1 MAFMK
6 SNPVSGSVPGWLPSR
21 LSLKIGFGIFLLVI
35 PVVGTSLWVLTLT
48 QRDLAET
55 KFSSA
60 EVEAQQAITVLDR
73 LVFERYGDAIVFSH
87 LSQSRPFERASL
99 EPLTD
104 QLLTAYAPYYALA
117 LVTDSRGRIIAAS
130 RMDGKGQTATAQ
142 EVIGESV
149 EDEPWFQQTLAGHE
163 PVQVEDYHDDPL
175 VNRTSQDH
183 SPVMSFS
190 ALIRD
195 RNGNPLGVWSARMAL
210 TPLREALIGS
220 QVHAAIHA
228 APSLTLKTLSGSPI
242 LEIGPADSGVPA
254 ATAVS
259 SGFSRWPGLGWRV
272 EVYPPKLEAGQ
283 GLRVWALWGITGL
296 LMLGGIVALGLV
308 IQRRLLAPVSH
319 LIAHAQAVIAQSQV
333 LSVSPDSLSLL
344 PQVSSLPDALLEG
357 QDELGE
363 LARTMAT
370 MEREVQSQIVRLTTL
385 TVISRALVQEAVSL
399 PALLTRI
406 LQAAQQLT
414 GARYAALAIFDE
426 QGTEIKDFITLG
438 IDNETRQK
446 MGAFPTGKGLLGAL
460 TKESGTLRLKDLA
473 QHPSSAG
480 FPPHHPPMHSFL
492 GTAIRIHDRS
502 FGWIYLTEKQAGSAL
517 AGLPNEKKATE
528 PLEFTKLDE
537 QLISVLTHQ
546 AGAAIEVAHLLEVVT
561 ATQSRYRAILDAVQD
576 GIYGLDPSGRC
587 LFINQAGAQML
598 GYGPDDLVG
607 QILHPLIH
615 HTCKDGTANTLESCP
630 VMTALRTGQPCE
642 LEEDM
647 LWRRDGTAFTVR
659 YVVTPLRNAE
669 QALTGVVVTFADMT
683 EQALLE
689 SQLRQS
695 QKMEAMGRLAGGIA
709 HDFNNLLTI
718 IKGYSELLLAKTNMR
733 KDTWMKIEQIKKA
746 ADRAAGLTNQLLAF
760 SRNQE
765 LESKVVDVN
774 EIVSNTA
781 SLLQRLLGEQI
792 RCSVALAF
800 QPCFATLDA
809 VGLEQVLINLAV
821 NARDAMPEGG
831 ELMIKTAITPQKPAL
846 IGASSQG
853 ESITL
858 IVSDT
863 GVGMDTGTQARIFE
877 PFFTTKALGKGTG
890 LGLATV
896 YRVVERSGGSI
907 TVTSTIGS
915 GTTFTITLP
924 QSAPS
929 GQPIPPAQTAV
940 DECWGFETI
949 LLVED
954 DPAVRALTK
963 TVLEGK
969 GYRVLEA
976 ENGAAGLARAVAHA
990 ESIHLLLTD
999 GIMPEMN
1006 GWALAKQLKQVRPDL
1021 RVLFLTGYADTTIPD
1036 YESFEELGDI
1046 LQKPVSNEVL
1056 TRKVREVLE
1065 RPLSETD
1072 SNLVPSRQAL
1082 RILVVDDDAQ
1092 IRAMLDALLTA
1103 EQYEVRT
1110 CASGAEAL
1118 KCLGDYRADL
1128 LLIDMLMPERD
1139 GLETVQQVRRAW
1151 PAIKA
1156 IAMSGGGSVE
1166 SGFYL
1171 SLATQFEVAQTL
1183 AKPFSKQELL
1193 SVIDRAVPHSPSRDV
1208 GGHGA
1213 DS

>member
-1 MAFMK
+1 MALLT
-6 SNPVSGSVPGWLPSR
+6 SNSVSGSPPNWLPSR
-21 LSLKIGFGIFLLVI
+21 LSLKIGLGLFLLVI
-35 PVVGTSLWVLTLT
+35 PVVGTSLWVFTLT

-55 KFSSA
+55 KFSGA
-60 EVEAQQAITVLDR
+60 EVEARQAITVLDR

-87 LSQSRPFERASL
+87 LSQSRPFDRASL
-99 EPLTD
+99 EPLTNE
-104 QLLTAYAPYYALA
+104 LLTAYAPYYALA
-117 LVTDSRGRIIAAS
+117 LVTDNRGKIIAAS
-130 RMDGKGQTATAQ
+130 TRDGKGQPATAQ
-142 EVIGESV
+142 EMIGESV
-149 EDEPWFQQTLAGHE
+149 KDEAWFQQMLSRSE
-163 PVQVEDYHDDPL
+163 PVQVEDYHDDAL
-175 VNRTSQDH
+175 VNRTGRDH
-183 SPVMSFS
+183 GPVMSFS
-190 ALIRD
+190 APIRD
-195 RNGNPLGVWSARMAL
+195 RNGNLLGVWSARMAL
-210 TPLREALIGS
+210 APLREALIGS
-220 QVHAAIHA
+220 QAPAATSA
-228 APSLTLKTLSGSPI
+228 TPSLTLKALSGNPI
-242 LEIGPADSGVPA
+242 LTIGPAIPGAPA

-272 EVYPPKLEAGQ
+272 EVYPPQLAAGQ
-283 GLRVWALWGITGL
+283 GLQIWGLWSITGL
-296 LMLGGIVALGLV
+296 LMLGGIVSLGFV
-308 IQRRLLAPVSH
+308 IQRRLLAPVSQ
-319 LIAHAQAVIAQSQV
+319 LIAHAEAVIAQSRV
-333 LSVSPDSLSLL
+333 LSLDTDSPSLL
-344 PQVSSLPDALLEG
+344 PPLSSLPDALLHG

-385 TVISRALVQEAVSL
+385 AVISRALVQEAVSL
-399 PALLTRI
+399 PVLLTRI
-406 LQAAQQLT
+406 LQGAQQLT

-426 QGTEIKDFITLG
+426 QGTEIKQFITLG
-438 IDNETRQK
+438 IDEKTRQT

-460 TKESGTLRLKDLA
+460 TKESGILRLKDLA
-473 QHPSSAG
+473 LHPSSVG
-480 FPPHHPPMHSFL
+480 FPAHHPPMHSFL
-492 GTAIRIHDRS
+492 GTAIRIHDKT
-502 FGWIYLTEKQAGSAL
+502 FGWIYLTEKQAGVAP
-517 AGLPNEKKATE
+517 AGLSNDTHTTE

-537 QLISVLTHQ
+537 QLIGVLTHQ
-546 AGAAIEVAHLLEVVT
+546 AGAAIEVAHLLDDVT

-587 LFINQAGAQML
+587 LFMNQAGAQML

-607 QILHPLIH
+607 EVLHPLIH
-615 HTCKDGTANTLESCP
+615 HTCKDGTAFTLERCP
-630 VMTALRTGQPCE
+630 IMTSLRTGQPCG
-642 LEEDM
+642 LEEDI

-669 QALTGVVVTFADMT
+669 QAVTGVVVTFADLT
-683 EQALLE
+683 ERTLLE

-695 QKMEAMGRLAGGIA
+695 QKMEAMGRLAGGVA

-733 KDTWMKIEQIKKA
+733 KDAWQKVEQIKKA

-765 LESKVVDVN
+765 LETKVVDVN

-792 RCSVALAF
+792 RCSVILSL

-821 NARDAMPEGG
+821 NARVAMPAGG
-831 ELMIKTAITPQKPAL
+831 ELTIKTAITSQKPAL
-846 IGASSQG
+846 GGAPGQG

-858 IVSDT
+858 TVSDT
-863 GVGMDTGTQARIFE
+863 GVGMDTNTQARIFE
-877 PFFTTKALGKGTG
+877 PFFTTKAIGKGTG

-907 TVTSTIGS
+907 TVASTIGA
-915 GTTFTITLP
+915 GTTFVITLP

-929 GQPIPPAQTAV
+929 GQLSPPVQMPAG
-940 DECWGFETI
+940 ECWGFETI

-954 DPAVRALTK
+954 APAVRALTK

-976 ENGAAGLARAVAHA
+976 ENGAAGLAKAAA
-990 ESIHLLLTD
+990 YPETIHLLLTD
-999 GIMPEMN
+999 GGMPEMN
-1006 GWALAKQLKQVRPDL
+1006 GWELARQLKQVRPDL
-1021 RVLFLTGYADTTIPD
+1021 RVLFLTGYADTEIPD
-1036 YESFEELGDI
+1036 YKSFEGLGDI

-1056 TRKVREVLE
+1056 ACKVRDVLE
-1065 RPLSETD
+1065 RPRSELG
-1072 SNLVPSRQAL
+1072 SHLAPSRQAL
-1082 RILVVDDDAQ
+1082 RILVVDDDSQ
-1092 IRAMLDALLTA
+1092 IRAMIEALLTA
-1103 EQYEVRT
+1103 EQYEVKT

-1118 KCLGDYRADL
+1118 TCLEDYRADL

-1139 GLETVQQVRRAW
+1139 GLETVRQARRTW
-1151 PAIKA
+1151 PDIKA

-1166 SGFYL
+1166 SRFYL
-1171 SLATQFEVAQTL
+1171 SLATKFEVTQTL

-1193 SVIDRAVPHSPSRDV
+1193 SVIDRAVTQSPGQDAGKHGPHS
-1208 GGHGA
+1208 
-1213 DS
+1213 

>member
-1 MAFMK
+1 MK
-6 SNPVSGSVPGWLPSR
+6 SNPVNGSVPGWVPSR

-35 PVVGTSLWVLTLT
+35 PLVGTSLWVLTLA

-60 EVEAQQAITVLDR
+60 EVEAQQAVAILDR
-73 LVFERYGDAIVFSH
+73 LVFERYGDAVVFSH
-87 LSQSRPFERASL
+87 LSQSRPFEHASL
-99 EPLTD
+99 ETLTD

-117 LVTDSRGRIIAAS
+117 LVTDSSGRIIAAS
-130 RMDGKGQTATAQ
+130 KMEGRGQAARAQ
-142 EVIGESV
+142 EVIGQSV
-149 EDEPWFQQTLAGHE
+149 KDEPWFQQTLAGLE
-163 PVQVEDYHDDPL
+163 PVEVEDYHDDPL
-175 VNRTSQDH
+175 VNRTSRDH

-195 RNGNPLGVWSARMAL
+195 RNGNPLGVWPARMAL
-210 TPLREALIGS
+210 TPLRDVLIGS
-220 QVHAAIHA
+220 QARAATSA

-242 LEIGPADSGVPA
+242 LAIGPASSGTPA
-254 ATAVS
+254 ATVVS
-259 SGFSRWPGLGWRV
+259 SGFSMWPGLGWRV
-272 EVYPPKLEAGQ
+272 EVYPPKLETGR
-283 GLRVWALWGITGL
+283 GLRVWALWGATSL
-296 LMLGGIVALGLV
+296 LVLGGIVALGFV

-333 LSVSPDSLSLL
+333 LPVSPDSYSLM
-344 PQVSSLPDALLEG
+344 PPVSSLPGALLES

-370 MEREVQSQIVRLTTL
+370 MEREVQNQIVQLTAL

-426 QGTEIKDFITLG
+426 QGTEIKEFITLG
-438 IDNETRQK
+438 IDEETRQR
-446 MGAFPTGKGLLGAL
+446 MGTLPTGKGLLGAL
-460 TKESGTLRLKDLA
+460 AKESGVLRLKDLG
-473 QHPSSAG
+473 QHPSSVG

-502 FGWIYLTEKQAGSAL
+502 FGWIYLTEKQARSSLG
-517 AGLPNEKKATE
+517 GLTNEKKATE
-528 PLEFTKLDE
+528 PLEFTKMDE
-537 QLISVLTHQ
+537 QLISVLTYQ
-546 AGAAIEVAHLLEVVT
+546 ASAAIEVAHLLDDVT

-576 GIYGLDPSGRC
+576 GIYGLDLSGRC

-607 QILHPLIH
+607 QVLHPLIH
-615 HTCKDGTANTLESCP
+615 HTCKDGTAYTLESCP
-630 VMTALRTGQPCE
+630 IMSSLRTGQPCE

-659 YVVTPLRNAE
+659 YVVTPLRSAE
-669 QALTGVVVTFADMT
+669 QAPIGVVVTFADLT
-683 EQALLE
+683 ERTLLE

-733 KDTWMKIEQIKKA
+733 KDAWMKIEQIKKA
-746 ADRAAGLTNQLLAF
+746 ADRATGLTNQLLSF

-765 LESKVVDVN
+765 LETKVVDVN
-774 EIVSNTA
+774 EIVSSTA

-792 RCSVALAF
+792 RCSVVLAF
-800 QPCFATLDA
+800 HPCFATLDA
-809 VGLEQVLINLAV
+809 VGLEQILINLAV
-821 NARDAMPEGG
+821 NARDAMPDGG
-831 ELMIKTAITPQKPAL
+831 ELTIKTAITPQKPAL
-846 IGASSQG
+846 AGAPSLG

-858 IVSDT
+858 TVTDT
-863 GVGMDTGTQARIFE
+863 GVGMDASTQARIFE
-877 PFFTTKALGKGTG
+877 PFFTTKAIGKGTG

-907 TVTSTIGS
+907 TVTSVVGA

-924 QSAPS
+924 QSVS
-929 GQPIPPAQTAV
+929 SSQPIPLVQTAV

-963 TVLEGK
+963 TVLEGN
-969 GYRVLEA
+969 GYTVLEA
-976 ENGAAGLARAVAHA
+976 ENGAAGLARAAAHSG
-990 ESIHLLLTD
+990 EIHLLLTD

-1006 GWALAKQLKQVRPDL
+1006 GWALARQLKQVRPDL

-1036 YESFEELGDI
+1036 CESFEELGDI
-1046 LQKPVSNEVL
+1046 LQKPVANEVL
-1056 TRKVREVLE
+1056 ARKVREVLE
-1065 RPLSETD
+1065 RPLSETG
-1072 SNLVPSRQAL
+1072 SHLAPRRQAL

-1092 IRAMLDALLTA
+1092 IRAMIEALLTA
-1103 EQYEVRT
+1103 EQYEVKT
-1110 CASGAEAL
+1110 CASGTEAL
-1118 KCLGDYRADL
+1118 ECLGDYRADL

-1139 GLETVQQVRRAW
+1139 GIETVQQVRKAW
-1151 PAIKA
+1151 PNLKA

-1171 SLATQFEVAQTL
+1171 SLATQFEVTHTL

-1193 SVIDRAVPHSPSRDV
+1193 SVIDRAMMPIPSREA
-1208 GGHGA
+1208 GSNSPGN
-1213 DS
+1213 

>member
-1 MAFMK
+1 MK
-6 SNPVSGSVPGWLPSR
+6 SNSVNGSLPGWLPSR

-35 PVVGTSLWVLTLT
+35 PVMGTSLWVFTLT

-99 EPLTD
+99 EPLTE
-104 QLLTAYAPYYALA
+104 QLLTAYAPYYTLA
-117 LVTDSRGRIIAAS
+117 VVTDSRGRIITAS
-130 RMDGKGQTATAQ
+130 RMDGKGQAVTAQ
-142 EVIGESV
+142 DVIGQSV
-149 EDEPWFQQTLAGHE
+149 KDEPWFQQTLAGSE
-163 PVQVEDYHDDPL
+163 PVQVEDYHDDAL
-175 VNRTSQDH
+175 VNRTGRDH
-183 SPVMSFS
+183 GPVMSFS
-190 ALIRD
+190 APIRAH
-195 RNGNPLGVWSARMAL
+195 NGNLLGVWSARMAL

-220 QVHAAIHA
+220 QAPAATYA
-228 APSLTLKTLSGSPI
+228 APSLTLKTLSGNPI
-242 LEIGPADSGVPA
+242 LTIGPAVPGAPA

-259 SGFSRWPGLGWRV
+259 SGFSRWPGMGWRV
-272 EVYPPKLEAGQ
+272 EVYSPKPEAEQ
-283 GLRVWALWGITGL
+283 GFPVWALWSVTGL

-333 LSVSPDSLSLL
+333 LSVSPDSHSLM
-344 PQVSSLPDALLEG
+344 PPVFSLPGALLES

-370 MEREVQSQIVRLTTL
+370 MEREVQNQIVRLTTL

-414 GARYAALAIFDE
+414 GARYAALATFDE
-426 QGTEIKDFITLG
+426 QGTAIKEFITLG
-438 IDNETRQK
+438 IDDATRQR
-446 MGAFPTGKGLLGAL
+446 MGALPTGKGLLGAL
-460 TKESGTLRLKDLA
+460 AKESDILRLKDLT

-480 FPPHHPPMHSFL
+480 FCPHHPPMHSFL
-492 GTAIRIHDRS
+492 GTAIRVHDRV
-502 FGWIYLTEKQAGSAL
+502 FGRIYLTEKRMGTAA
-517 AGLPNEKKATE
+517 AGLTNGKDAEAETG
-528 PLEFTKLDE
+528 EFTELDE
-537 QLISVLTHQ
+537 QLISVLTYQ
-546 AGAAIEVAHLLEVVT
+546 AGAAIEVAHLLDDVT
-561 ATQSRYRAILDAVQD
+561 ATQNRYRAILDAVQN
-576 GIYGLDPSGRC
+576 GIYGLDLSGRC
-587 LFINQAGAQML
+587 LFINHAGAQML

-607 QILHPLIH
+607 EVLHQLIH
-615 HTCKDGTANTLESCP
+615 HTRKDGTAYELEDCP
-630 VMTALRTGQPCE
+630 IMTALRTGLPCE
-642 LEEDM
+642 LEEDT
-647 LWRRDGTAFTVR
+647 LWRRDGTSFTVR

-669 QALTGVVVTFADMT
+669 QTLTGVVVTFADLT
-683 EQALLE
+683 ERILLE

-733 KDTWMKIEQIKKA
+733 KDAWMKIEQIKKA
-746 ADRAAGLTNQLLAF
+746 ADRATGLTNQLLSF

-765 LESKVVDVN
+765 LETKVVDVN
-774 EIVSNTA
+774 EIVSSTA

-792 RCSVALAF
+792 RCSVVLAF

-809 VGLEQVLINLAV
+809 VGLEQILINLAV
-821 NARDAMPEGG
+821 NARDAMPDGG
-831 ELMIKTAITPQKPAL
+831 ELTIKTAITPHKPTLMDAPN
-846 IGASSQG
+846 QG
-853 ESITL
+853 GLITL
-858 IVSDT
+858 TVTDT
-863 GVGMDTGTQARIFE
+863 GVGMDAITQARIFE

-907 TVTSTIGS
+907 TVTSVVGA

-924 QSAPS
+924 QSVPS
-929 GQPIPPAQTAV
+929 GQPSPLVQTAV

-969 GYRVLEA
+969 GYTVFEA
-976 ENGAAGLARAVAHA
+976 ENGAAGLARAAAHSG
-990 ESIHLLLTD
+990 EIQLLLTD

-1006 GWALAKQLKQVRPDL
+1006 GWALARQLKQVRPGL

-1036 YESFEELGDI
+1036 CESFEELGDI
-1046 LQKPVSNEVL
+1046 LQKPVSNEIL
-1056 TRKVREVLE
+1056 ARKVREVLE
-1065 RPLSETD
+1065 RPLSETG
-1072 SNLVPSRQAL
+1072 SSLEASRQAL

-1092 IRAMLDALLTA
+1092 IRAMLEALLTA

-1118 KCLGDYRADL
+1118 KCLGDYPADL

-1151 PAIKA
+1151 PDIKA

-1166 SGFYL
+1166 AGFYL
-1171 SLATQFEVAQTL
+1171 SLATQFEVTHTL

-1193 SVIDRAVPHSPSRDV
+1193 SVIDRAVPQSPSRDV
-1208 GGHGA
+1208 GSNSP
-1213 DS
+1213 DN